1 MAEQVQA
8 VLERMVAPLKDL
20 RDRGIFSEEEIRAI
34 VNRRRQSE
42 YLLQRRGTARQSD
55 YLRYIEQEILL
66 EKLRKLRKQ
75 KVMQEQHEERRRR
88 RLEGLD
94 DSDNDDDGEND
105 DGTSNQGRKNGKG
118 KKKHAYQ
125 SSGPGDSHII
135 SHIHFL
141 YQRLLK
147 KFHYPVEVIV
157 NYAAFAREHKS
168 FHVMSRVYAEGLQ
181 HHPREEG
188 LWIEAASFEFFGH
201 IAQDNERSETTKLV
215 GSSIQ
220 NARVLMQRGLRINGK
235 TSQEL
240 WLQYFA
246 LEMHYVQKL
255 RGRREILE
263 GAKAKDDASDEDGDE
278 DSEGERGKVTS
289 VSNSMLLPSQI
300 IYKNAIKSIPDNIQF
315 RLRFI
320 ETCRQFPQTSELER
334 YIMESVESD
343 FGESVEGWVA
353 RISYGEEKLRRRIA
367 KGKGGG
373 GQVGFLAN
381 ADDESG
387 EDEGEDRPRK
397 KARVA
402 AQDPA
407 LILLDQALEAVPT
420 AKMYLEGAR
429 YLRLR
434 IQRLVGNTDDDE
446 EEEDDVSYL
455 MLQGEDVQTAVQR
468 HVGLLD
474 WLYSK
479 ATENGISST
488 SLTLDQVDFLLS
500 DDEAEKAE
508 KLLCTVSSSSDANAQ
523 LYLRWA
529 QLSRELEASGVA
541 TSSSP
546 ERILRYALEATPI
559 HNRSAYL
566 LILTELMQTLMM
578 QTRSTKRNEELK
590 ALLQKLL
597 LLSQGVADNDA
608 VRSIYTGAL
617 FNSNYGKSCVGK
629 SSEEISAMK
638 SFFDTCLHFER
649 SIASTDHARNKK
661 DMKNKKKLR
670 LCKLYESA
678 VAFFE
683 SIQGGAFRRLV
694 DEYQRGLDDVKY
706 GL

>member
-1 MAEQVQA
+1 
-8 VLERMVAPLKDL
+8 
-20 RDRGIFSEEEIRAI
+20 
-34 VNRRRQSE
+34 
-42 YLLQRRGTARQSD
+42 
-55 YLRYIEQEILL
+55 
-66 EKLRKLRKQ
+66 
-75 KVMQEQHEERRRR
+75 
-88 RLEGLD
+88 
-94 DSDNDDDGEND
+94 
-105 DGTSNQGRKNGKG
+105 
-118 KKKHAYQ
+118 
-125 SSGPGDSHII
+125 
-135 SHIHFL
+135 
-141 YQRLLK
+141 
-147 KFHYPVEVIV
+147 
-157 NYAAFAREHKS
+157 
-168 FHVMSRVYAEGLQ
+168 
-181 HHPREEG
+181 
-188 LWIEAASFEFFGH
+188 
-201 IAQDNERSETTKLV
+201 
-215 GSSIQ
+215 
-220 NARVLMQRGLRINGK
+220 MQRGLRINGK

-246 LEMHYVQKL
+246 LELHYVQKL

-263 GAKAKDDASDEDGDE
+263 GAKAKDDASDEDGNE

-420 AKMYLEGAR
+420 AQMYLEGAR

-455 MLQGEDVQTAVQR
+455 LLQGEDVQTAVQR
-468 HVGLLD
+468 HVVLLD

-488 SLTLDQVDFLLS
+488 SLTLDQVDSLLS

-546 ERILRYALEATPI
+546 ERILRHALEATPI

-597 LLSQGVADNDA
+597 LLSQGVSKKGVDDGSDEDEEELEANVAGTLLAYLKYTIPRGQCTSADNDA

-649 SIASTDHARNKK
+649 SIASTDNARNKK
-661 DMKNKKKLR
+661 DRKNQKKLR

-683 SIQGGAFRRLV
+683 SIGGGAFRRLV